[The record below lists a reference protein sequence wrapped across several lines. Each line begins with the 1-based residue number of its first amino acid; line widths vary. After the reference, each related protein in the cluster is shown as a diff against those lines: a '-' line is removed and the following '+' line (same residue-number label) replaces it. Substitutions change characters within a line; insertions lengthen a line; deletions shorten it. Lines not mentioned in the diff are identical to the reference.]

1 MAARPTPE
9 PHPDPLGRTI
19 LRMTASASALIGVD
33 IAASGLLREGHLD
46 AASGQSVL
54 PPSWWK
60 ECVVGT
66 RGDHPR
72 NRPQGELSSA
82 GALGRECRATRVIH
96 STGSGRGWSAGA
108 GHCPRGRPDEP
119 GSGSGEQSWGQA
131 APAWNL
137 GEGDGGHEAGLAPTP
152 RSGKQIRE
160 VVPGCS
166 DRKVRRVNARIRV
179 ARRVECE
186 ESRGMKHHEQST
198 ETSTPEEA
206 E

>member
-1 MAARPTPE
+1 
-9 PHPDPLGRTI
+9 
-19 LRMTASASALIGVD
+19 MTASASVLIGVD

-54 PPSWWK
+54 PPSRWK

-66 RGDHPR
+66 
-72 NRPQGELSSA
+72 
-82 GALGRECRATRVIH
+82 RATRVIH

-108 GHCPRGRPDEP
+108 GHCARGRPDEP

-137 GEGDGGHEAGLAPTP
+137 GKGDGGHEAGLAPTP

-160 VVPGCS
+160 AAPGAPIRRFAGLMLAIELLGGLNAKRVVE
-166 DRKVRRVNARIRV
+166 I
-179 ARRVECE
+179 
-186 ESRGMKHHEQST
+186 KHHEQST
-198 ETSTPEEA
+198 VTSTPEEA